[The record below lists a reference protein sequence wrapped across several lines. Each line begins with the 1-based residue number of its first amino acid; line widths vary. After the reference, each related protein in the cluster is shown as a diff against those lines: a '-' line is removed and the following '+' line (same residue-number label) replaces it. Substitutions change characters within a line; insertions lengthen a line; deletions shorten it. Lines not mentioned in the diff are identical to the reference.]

1 MHKILE
7 RINENK
13 EQTKLKISKIF
24 TQIRNVINQ
33 REDELLLEI
42 DNKFNNLNLD
52 DEFINKNKSLP
63 NKIKKS
69 LEKGK
74 LTNKELN
81 NNKIKLNSI
90 MSDCLDIENNIKNIN
105 KIKETIKVFNS
116 KGDII
121 EFIPDNER
129 EINEFLN
136 EIKIN
141 LNLNLSQAGI
151 I

>member
-1 MHKILE
+1 
-7 RINENK
+7 
-13 EQTKLKISKIF
+13 
-24 TQIRNVINQ
+24 
-33 REDELLLEI
+33 
-42 DNKFNNLNLD
+42 
-52 DEFINKNKSLP
+52 
-63 NKIKKS
+63 
-69 LEKGK
+69 
-74 LTNKELN
+74 
-81 NNKIKLNSI
+81 

>member
-13 EQTKLKISKIF
+13 EKIKLKISKIF

-81 NNKIKLNSI
+81 NNKIKFNSI